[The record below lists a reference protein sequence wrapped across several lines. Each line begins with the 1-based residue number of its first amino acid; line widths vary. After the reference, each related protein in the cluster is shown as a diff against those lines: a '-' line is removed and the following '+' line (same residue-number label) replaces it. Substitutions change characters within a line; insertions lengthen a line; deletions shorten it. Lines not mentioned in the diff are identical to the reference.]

1 MPMHKYLLAGY
12 EGVEDNRPC
21 KRQMVDVYDIAIGS
35 DREAFHPEDEIFV
48 EFIGGRNWPL
58 IFDDELVDATTGIHD
73 AFLDTADVGGVLR
86 KQVGWISVI
95 KQKNFF
101 CHNTKARR
109 CTRRPVRPSDFGSNG
124 LLQRLLQE
132 KKR

>member
-12 EGVEDNRPC
+12 EGIEDNRPC
-21 KRQMVDVYDIAIGS
+21 KRQMVDVYDIAVGS

-58 IFDDELVDATTGIHD
+58 KFYDEFIDAPTGIHD

-95 KQKNFF
+95 KQKNLF

-109 CTRRPVRPSDFGSNG
+109 CKRRPVRPSDFGSNG
-124 LLQRLLQE
+124 RQQRLLQE